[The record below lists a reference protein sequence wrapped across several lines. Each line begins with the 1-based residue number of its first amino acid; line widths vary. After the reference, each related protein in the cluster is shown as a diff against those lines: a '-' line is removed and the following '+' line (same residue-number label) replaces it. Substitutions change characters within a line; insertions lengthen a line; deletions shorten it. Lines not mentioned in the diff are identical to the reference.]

1 MIFEN
6 TPREMAEKLL
16 FFNRDFSDYDE
27 DIKPELEDVA
37 RLFEK
42 LQTSSEFNSLAH
54 HLDIMFSDN
63 IFN

>member
-1 MIFEN
+1 MIFES
-6 TPREMAEKLL
+6 TPQEMAEKLL

-27 DIKPELEDVA
+27 DIKPELEDVT

-54 HLDIMFSDN
+54 HLDILFMSD